1 MKKLLLTSLCAIG
14 VHRFAAWW
22 NRKRVIIL
30 CYHGIT
36 ENSNR
41 YPGSNVGQDV
51 YRGDFAEHLAYL
63 RRHYRIISLDEYVA
77 ACRARKPLPPYTV
90 VVTFDDGFLNV
101 ATVAAPLLV
110 KFDVP
115 ATLFVITGALTANE
129 NGSHQDSNVLSDD
142 ERFLSWKEVGELE
155 QTRLI
160 KVGSH
165 TCWHPH
171 LSRISA
177 HDVERELSESRI
189 AIKDQLQSGEIAFA
203 YPYGAFTAS
212 LAEQARA
219 EGYHCALTI
228 EGGPN
233 DINSDLYS
241 LRRNVIS
248 HEDQGLLFAARVS
261 CLTWWLSKLQ
271 DKLKA
276 GGRSL
281 TALFNAEPAP
291 LARLLNDVASKEDT
305 GGS

>member
-1 MKKLLLTSLCAIG
+1 MKKLLLTSLCALG

-22 NRKRVIIL
+22 NRNRVIIL

-36 ENSNR
+36 ENANR
-41 YPGSNVGQDV
+41 YPGRNVGQDV
-51 YRGDFAEHLAYL
+51 YRDNFAEHLGYL
-63 RRHYRIISLDEYVA
+63 QRHYGIISLDEYVA

-90 VVTFDDGFLNV
+90 VVTFDDGFLNF
-101 ATVAAPLLV
+101 ATVAAPLLS
-110 KFDVP
+110 KRGVP
-115 ATLFVITGALTANE
+115 STVFVITDTLKASE
-129 NGSHQDSNVLSDD
+129 NGTHKGSAALSDD
-142 ERFLSWKEVGELE
+142 ERFLSWKEVSELE
-155 QTRLI
+155 QNQLVKI
-160 KVGSH
+160 GSH
-165 TCWHPH
+165 TCSHPH
-171 LSRISA
+171 LFSISA
-177 HDVERELSESRI
+177 DEVARELSESRI
-189 AIKDQLQSGEIAFA
+189 AIKNQLQSEGIAFA
-203 YPYGAFTAS
+203 YPYGGFTAS

-233 DINSDLYS
+233 DIDSDLYS

-281 TALFNAEPAP
+281 TALFNAEPSP
-291 LARLLNDVASKEDT
+291 IVRLLNDVPSKEDT
-305 GGS
+305 SRG